1 MPIKIFKRG
10 EVYHYRGTV
19 AGRLIRGTTRTT
31 SKEVAQRIAADIE
44 GRHWKGHLDGPA
56 AVLTFAQA
64 AMLYRSAGKS
74 DRFLRKIEDHWKDTP
89 VSAITVGAIRQ
100 SALVLYPTAGP
111 ATRNRQVIVP
121 TQAIINYAAERELCQ
136 PIKVKRYKFEKDE
149 KVPADWAWVQSFMA
163 VAPPLYAALGAFL
176 FLTGARISEALAVR
190 WSDVDF
196 ANRRVRIEQTKI
208 GHTRLANMPPAL
220 IVALAN
226 LTDREDRVF
235 PLGRQQAGHI
245 WKSIIAKHGLRV
257 FSFHA
262 LRHGFATSMLQA
274 GVDPITVAKRGGWR
288 SPQHLFQTYGHA
300 SEDERVTDVLTGPRE
315 GLTNRGKA
323 GNA

>member
-1 MPIKIFKRG
+1 MPLTLFKRG
-10 EVYHYRGTV
+10 DIWHYRGTV
-19 AGRLIRGTTRTT
+19 AGRRLRGSTKTAD
-31 SKEVAQRIAADIE
+31 KKLAQRIASDIE
-44 GRHWKGHLDGPA
+44 ARNWKGHLDGPG

-64 AMLYRSAGKS
+64 AMLYRQGGKP
-74 DRFLRKIEDHWKDTP
+74 DRFLVKIEDYWKDTP
-89 VSAITVGAIRQ
+89 VRQIIPSAVRD
-100 SALVLYPTAGP
+100 SAPVLYPGCGG
-111 ATRNRQVIVP
+111 ATWNRQVIVP

-176 FLTGARISEALAVR
+176 FLTGARISEALAVK

-315 GLTNRGKA
+315 GFTNRGKA

>member
-1 MPIKIFKRG
+1 MPLTLFKRG
-10 EVYHYRGTV
+10 DIWHYRGTV
-19 AGRLIRGTTRTT
+19 AGRRLRGSTKTAD
-31 SKEVAQRIAADIE
+31 KKLAQRIASDIE
-44 GRHWKGHLDGPA
+44 ARNWKGHLDGPG

-64 AMLYRSAGKS
+64 AMLYRQGGKP
-74 DRFLRKIEDHWKDTP
+74 DRFLVKIEDYWKDTP
-89 VSAITVGAIRQ
+89 VRQIIPSAVRD
-100 SALVLYPTAGP
+100 SAPVLYPGCGG
-111 ATRNRQVIVP
+111 ATWNRQVIVP

-176 FLTGARISEALAVR
+176 FLTGARISEALAVK

-300 SEDERVTDVLTGPRE
+300 SEDERVTDVLTETGTPV
-315 GLTNRGKA
+315 TQPKA
-323 GNA
+323 RKA

>member
-1 MPIKIFKRG
+1 MPLSLFKRG
-10 EVYHYRGTV
+10 DIWHYRGTV
-19 AGRLIRGTTRTT
+19 AGRRLRGST
-31 SKEVAQRIAADIE
+31 KVADKKLAQRIASDIE
-44 GRHWKGHLDGPA
+44 QRNWKGHLDGPG

-64 AMLYRSAGKS
+64 AMLYRQGGKP
-74 DRFLRKIEDHWKDTP
+74 DRFLVKIEDYWKDTP
-89 VSAITVGAIRQ
+89 VRQIIPSAVRD
-100 SALVLYPTAGP
+100 SAPVLYPGCGG
-111 ATRNRQVIVP
+111 ATWNRQVIVP
-121 TQAIINYAAERELCQ
+121 TQAIINYAAEREMCQ

-149 KVPADWAWVQSFMA
+149 KVPANWEWVQSFMA

-176 FLTGARISEALAVR
+176 FLTGARISEALAVK

-208 GHTRLANMPPAL
+208 GHTRQANMPPAL

-226 LTDREDRVF
+226 LTDREDRIF